1 MTILHRSGVCALALM
16 AGTAAMRFEPAV
28 LRDLVAGG
36 GSHEVSIGAVRTS
49 LWSAAFAQT
58 LDSFTLENVR
68 FSWGGADYEAKQMT
82 FTGVSVPRSD
92 IESLFSAGSG
102 PLADKLARINAK
114 KVSIPE
120 LRITQKLGQ
129 DTQISLHRNV
139 SLNDIVQGRIASAM
153 VEASAIEGTD
163 KQGKSLISYGRISVS
178 DVDMPAF
185 VKLYDTKGASGPL
198 TKIYGAFS
206 IEKIDMAD
214 AGGDYH
220 IQVARIGGRDIM
232 ARPTQDS
239 WNGTLAAIDELAQ
252 KDETTPEERT
262 RLMHIAAD
270 LLSAF
275 DAGLVEATG
284 ITFKGDGKDNKGTGS
299 IARLAYT
306 GAAGQQPSEMRMEGI
321 DVGDADGRVKVGA
334 ISLSGFSL
342 APTIEALK
350 SLDSQSLTDL
360 DSAALRSL
368 VPTLGTLRMTDLDID
383 ASSEDGDKPGER
395 IRVVLGLMELT
406 ADKPVN
412 GIPTNIRFEQRNVST
427 TLPEDSDDELV
438 QQLQALG
445 YKSVDGS
452 LVIAASWNEAAKEI
466 AITELSMD
474 GKDMGSLR
482 MTGLMGNVSPDL
494 FSTDGATAS
503 AALIGVKA
511 KAARVTIENKGLFER
526 YLANAAKE
534 EGASP
539 EALRKLYAGATPLVL
554 SSMIGNSEQAQ
565 SLGKAI
571 ARFIE
576 KPGRL
581 TIDAEP
587 KNPSGFGVMDVV
599 LTSDPKAL
607 MNKLKITAKAE

>member
-1 MTILHRSGVCALALM
+1 MKILHRSGVCALALV
-16 AGTAAMRFEPAV
+16 AGTAAMRFEPTV

-68 FSWGGADYEAKQMT
+68 FSWGGADYEAKQVT
-82 FTGVSVPRSD
+82 FTGVSVPRGD
-92 IESLFSAGSG
+92 IESLFSSGSG
-102 PLADKLARINAK
+102 PLADKLARIDAK
-114 KVSIPE
+114 QVTIPE
-120 LRITQKLGQ
+120 LRITQKIGQ
-129 DTQISLHRNV
+129 DTQTSLHRNV
-139 SLNDIVQGRIASAM
+139 ALKDIAQGRIASAT
-153 VEASAIEGTD
+153 VEASAVEGTGS
-163 KQGKSLISYGRISVS
+163 QGKSLISYGRISVS
-178 DVDMPAF
+178 DVDVPAF
-185 VKLYDTKGASGPL
+185 VRLYDTKDASAPL

-206 IEKIDMAD
+206 IEKIDMRD
-214 AGGDYH
+214 AGGDYG
-220 IQVARIGGRDIM
+220 IQVARLSGRDIM
-232 ARPTQDS
+232 ARPTRDS
-239 WNGTLAAIDELAQ
+239 WNGTITAIDELAQ
-252 KDETTPEERT
+252 KGETTPEEQT

-270 LLSAF
+270 LLGAF

-299 IARLAYT
+299 IARLAYS
-306 GAAGQQPSEMRMEGI
+306 GANGAQRSEMRMEGI
-321 DVGDADGRVKVGA
+321 DVGDADGHLKVGA

-342 APTIEALK
+342 APTIEGLK
-350 SLDSQSLTDL
+350 SLDSRSLTDL

-368 VPTLGTLRMTDLDID
+368 VPTLGTLRMTGLDID
-383 ASSEDGDKPGER
+383 ASSKDEDKPDER

-412 GIPTNIRFEQRNVST
+412 GIPTNIRFEQRDFST
-427 TLPEDSDDELV
+427 ALPGDSDDELV
-438 QQLQALG
+438 QQLQSLG

-452 LVIAASWNEAAKEI
+452 LVIAASWNEASKEI

-482 MTGLMGNVSPDL
+482 MTGLIGNVSPDL
-494 FSTDGATAS
+494 FSADEATAS
-503 AALIGVKA
+503 AALIGAKA
-511 KAARVTIENKGLFER
+511 KAARIAIENKGLVER

-565 SLGKAI
+565 ALGKAI

-581 TIDAEP
+581 TIEAEP
-587 KNPSGFGVMDVV
+587 KNPSGFGLMDVM

-607 MNKLKITAKAE
+607 VNKLKITAKAE